1 VTEPFVLEIGE
12 PGEPSLADPAPE
24 GADDGYGYTA
34 ETDDA
39 PQVPEPVVRGILA
52 ALGSVASTVAAPDD
66 LPDAWRFTP
75 RELDDLTPPLARVV
89 NARPALRRAVQ
100 RGDSMT
106 VAVHL
111 AGYVGRNVQDLRKA
125 ANDREPDPR
134 DFDLEGN
141 ADLPPGMAGAF

>member
-1 VTEPFVLEIGE
+1 VAEPFVLEVGE
-12 PGEPSLADPAPE
+12 PGEPELAQPSPD
-24 GADDGYGYTA
+24 GAADYGAGA
-34 ETDDA
+34 ELVDDA
-39 PQVPEPVVRGILA
+39 PQVPDAVVRGILA

-66 LPDAWRFTP
+66 VPDAWRFTP

-111 AGYVGRNVQDLRKA
+111 AGYVGRNVTTLRKA
-125 ANDREPDPR
+125 ASEREPDPG
-134 DFDLEGN
+134 DFDLEG
-141 ADLPPGMAGAF
+141 ASDLPPGMAGAF